1 MSLYLILKFV
11 HVVLAIIAVGANA
24 TYGVWLALG
33 AREPQH
39 LRILLR
45 GILFLDRRIANP
57 AYGLLLLTGLAMMA
71 VGHLNVR
78 MPWITAALIL
88 FVVAV
93 AVGVAGFGRAM
104 QQQVRAADGP
114 GRTSDAYRRAASS
127 TQTWGLVF
135 MILVLVLVFDMV
147 TKPAWW

>member
-1 MSLYLILKFV
+1 MGLYLILKFV

-24 TYGVWLALG
+24 TYGVWMATG

-57 AYGLLLLTGLAMMA
+57 AYGLLLLTGLAMLA
-71 VGHLNVR
+71 LGHLNVR
-78 MPWITAALIL
+78 TPWITAALIL
-88 FVVAV
+88 YVLAI

-104 QQQVRAADGP
+104 KRQIHAADGP
-114 GRTSDAYRRAASS
+114 GPTSDAYRQAASGA
-127 TQTWGLVF
+127 QTWGLVF
-135 MILVLVLVFDMV
+135 MVIVLVLVFDMV
-147 TKPAWW
+147 PQPAWW

>member
-39 LRILLR
+39 LRTLLR
-45 GILFLDRRIANP
+45 GVEFLDRRIANP
-57 AYGLLLLTGLAMMA
+57 AYGLLLLTGLAMVA
-71 VGHLNVR
+71 IGQLNVR
-78 MPWITAALIL
+78 TPWITAAMIL
-88 FVVAV
+88 YVLAI

-104 QQQVRAADGP
+104 RQQVRAADGP
-114 GRTSDAYRRAASS
+114 GPTSDAYRQAASS
-127 TQTWGLVF
+127 AQTWGLVF
-135 MILVLVLVFDMV
+135 LLIVLLLVFDMV